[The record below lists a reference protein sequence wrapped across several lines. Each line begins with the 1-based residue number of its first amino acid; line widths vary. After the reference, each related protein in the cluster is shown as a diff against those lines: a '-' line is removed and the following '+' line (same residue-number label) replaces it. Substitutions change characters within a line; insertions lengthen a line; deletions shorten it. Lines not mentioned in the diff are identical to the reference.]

1 MDRDP
6 VPVSAEMRWTCVGIA
21 VTGALLFMAGVMLG
35 FAAEVI
41 GQPDGKP
48 TLGVV
53 AGGLIVAGLFCGVLL
68 IIASRPLSNARPGNG
83 AGRGNGGAGKGRP
96 PGGRPGAG
104 PGKDRPAKR
113 RRVAP
118 DQQLPA
124 GTVGP
129 PGTSEEWIRGL
140 RH

>member
-1 MDRDP
+1 MDPDP

-21 VTGALLFMAGVMLG
+21 VTGALLFMAGIMLA
-35 FAAEVI
+35 FAWQVLGE
-41 GQPDGKP
+41 PDGMP

-53 AGGLIVAGLFCGVLL
+53 AGGLILAGLFCGVLL
-68 IIASRPLSNARPGNG
+68 IIASRPLSSGKPGNG
-83 AGRGNGGAGKGRP
+83 RPPAGK
-96 PGGRPGAG
+96 PGS
-104 PGKDRPAKR
+104 KRPAKR
-113 RRVAP
+113 GRVAP